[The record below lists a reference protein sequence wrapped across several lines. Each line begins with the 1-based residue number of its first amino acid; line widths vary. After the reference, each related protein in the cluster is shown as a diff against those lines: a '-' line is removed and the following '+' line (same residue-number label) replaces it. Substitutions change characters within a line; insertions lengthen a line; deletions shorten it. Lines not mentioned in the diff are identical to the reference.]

1 MATTKATLIAFRV
14 EFVEAALEE
23 LERELES
30 AEGAERE
37 RILRWYAGVTAAL
50 RMHGLQTVH

>member
-1 MATTKATLIAFRV
+1 MAMEKATLIAIRV
-14 EFVEAALEE
+14 EYIEAALED
-23 LERELES
+23 LERKLET

-50 RMHGLQTVH
+50 RKHGLQTVH